1 MTVPSVKVTL
11 DKEYE
16 LRFEQ
21 DDVIA
26 CEDEMKMGYVF
37 FFRVER
43 LNGILVPTVLSLR
56 LLRTLV
62 HHGLKLRDNRGD
74 FIYALPQSAEGQKMA
89 GDLIQQFKQ
98 AGGHDIDL
106 WEKCRLAFAD
116 WFATPKEGEVP
127 RQEPMSEAKNAPGA
141 G

>member
-1 MTVPSVKVTL
+1 MTVPLVKVTL

-43 LNGILVPTVLSLR
+43 LNGILVPTVLSS
-56 LLRTLV
+56 
-62 HHGLKLRDNRGD
+62 K
-74 FIYALPQSAEGQKMA
+74 IAP
-89 GDLIQQFKQ
+89 
-98 AGGHDIDL
+98 
-106 WEKCRLAFAD
+106 
-116 WFATPKEGEVP
+116 EVCWP
-127 RQEPMSEAKNAPGA
+127 SRPETTG
-141 G
+141 

>member
-1 MTVPSVKVTL
+1 MTVPSVKVSL

-43 LNGILVPTVLSLR
+43 LNGILVPTV
-56 LLRTLV
+56 
-62 HHGLKLRDNRGD
+62 
-74 FIYALPQSAEGQKMA
+74 PQPEAAPDTHSSRPEKPERPRRFRVCSAA
-89 GDLIQQFKQ
+89 IQRRKENGRRSHPAVQ
-98 AGGHDIDL
+98 AG
-106 WEKCRLAFAD
+106 RR
-116 WFATPKEGEVP
+116 P
-127 RQEPMSEAKNAPGA
+127 
-141 G
+141 